1 MAINTDLSRRPYFD
15 EFDPNDNFHQVLFR
29 PSTAVQTRELNELQS
44 ILQDQVDKFGRHIFR
59 NGSVVE
65 GCSFTF
71 ERKYD
76 FVKINDTY
84 VNSFAISTTEDFIGN
99 YVENENGLQ
108 ALIFNSIDGL
118 ESAAPDF
125 NTLYVRY
132 LNSVAYANGF
142 PQKSFDKGE
151 ELTLY
156 TTANVQIGNSNIEVA
171 TPANTSEESV
181 GFGYAFT
188 TTEGVIFKDGYFVR
202 VPTQTLIVS
211 KYDNTP
217 NNVSIGF
224 KLDESIITPEAD
236 TSLLDNAAGSPNF
249 SAPGAHRLKLV
260 PTLEKR
266 TTAEI
271 DTNVFF
277 SLCDFK
283 NGYPV
288 TIKND
293 AQYAA
298 LGVEQAR
305 RTYET
310 NGDFVVK
317 PFLLNTETHAS
328 NNELLNLVVSQ
339 GLGYAKGFR
348 VEYLNNNILDIRKG
362 TDYANSEVTIT
373 TNYQN
378 YFIVND
384 YIGEFDTD
392 ELVEV
397 ELHNSFKNALTD
409 RGFLG
414 TAAGSTQIGTAKIR
428 SVAHESGIPGTPE
441 AKYKLYVFD
450 ISMNAGYSSA
460 DVKAVMLQS
469 GGSTVACADIVQ
481 IYNASLGANT
491 TRLEGDEQRN
501 LLFRLGPKSLTTN
514 GFGTSASF
522 SYRNKNSGTILNSGT
537 LTLTLSGDTF
547 PYSGTLSLDQRQ
559 DFIVIP
565 TANQT
570 STKTGTANTY
580 SNTVVTGVG
589 TTFTTEYTVGDYIT
603 IDGDVRRIT
612 LIANNTYL
620 KIDSNASYSN
630 TGATHSKKF
639 INGVPIAL
647 DRSGRSIVV
656 NSTTEVEIDINETF
670 DSSGT
675 LAAVVYHAAKRSSA
689 QPIIKDI
696 KKARYVKIDCS
707 NSSFGTSGPWPFG
720 FSDVHKINAVYI
732 GTGGV
737 YSNTGTD
744 YKNYFTLDN
753 GQKDSYY
760 AISTLKSKTNS
771 LLNSDST
778 ILVEFDY
785 FDHDE
790 SAGKGF
796 FTAASYPVQANDA
809 VDSTHISIKEIPLF
823 TSSRGQVYDLRD
835 YVDFRPYAAN
845 TAVDTTTVASATV
858 NPVSTISWDLPAEGS
873 YIPVPD
879 SEFST
884 DLAYYLPRIDR
895 VMMNSDGQV
904 KIIEGEASLT
914 PVPPLAKED
923 LMNLGTVRITQYPTL
938 SPYEAKVANRYDY
951 AVTVD
956 VKQNRRY
963 TMRDIAGIESRINV
977 LEYYTALNLLEKN
990 AADLLV
996 RSDSTGL
1003 NRFKN
1008 GFMVDNF
1015 DSFAVTNTLH
1025 PKFNI
1030 SLDKAKSE
1038 LRPKFKIRRYS
1049 LDFDSSKTTNV
1060 VKTGNSLLLSHSINS
1075 LMINQPYAT
1084 KYRNC
1089 IEGNIYN
1096 HIGRIEIPQE
1106 GSIEPCY
1113 DVLPDV
1119 VSNLDLS
1126 QNWVTIADAWQTEWG
1141 AWEVRNT
1148 QQTGSSTSTSTTTGS
1163 PVYDYYGGYS
1173 ITDTIYTT
1181 TTNTFTQQQQM
1192 TGQQLTT
1199 TENVDR
1205 VNLGQYVQSLNILP
1219 YINSH
1224 RCNFYAYD
1232 LKPNTKVY
1240 LYFNDI
1246 LLSYSSRLDND
1257 SKVKS
1262 LPISSNGPNIEPNNH
1277 TIYKTELTTDSRGRV
1292 FGTIY
1297 IPPNTFKQEQS
1308 LIKILDVDDLT
1319 QGEDA
1324 ITTSATKE
1332 FYASKLHVNYASS
1345 VLNVKSPILEW
1356 EEVTQD
1362 RTITF
1367 STSNTT
1373 STPITTYFEPP
1384 IDDGGG
1390 GEDGTWS
1397 CGCGCG
1403 DP

>member
-1 MAINTDLSRRPYFD
+1 MTINTDLSRRPYFD
-15 EFDPNDNFHQVLFR
+15 EFDSTDNFHRVLFR
-29 PSTAVQTRELNELQS
+29 PSTAVQTRELNELQT
-44 ILQDQVDKFGRHIFR
+44 ILQDQIDKFGRHIFR

-71 ERKYD
+71 ERKYN

-84 VNSFAISTTEDFIGN
+84 VNNFAISTTEDFIGN
-99 YVENENGLQ
+99 YVENGNGLQ
-108 ALIFNSIDGL
+108 ALIINTIDGL

-132 LNSVAYANGF
+132 LNSVAYANGS

-156 TTANVQIGNSNIEVA
+156 TSANVQIGNSNIEVA
-171 TPANTSEESV
+171 NPANTSEQSV

-188 TTEGVIFKDGYFVR
+188 TTEGVIFKDGFFVR
-202 VPTQTLIVS
+202 VPAQTLVVD

-236 TSLLDNAAGSPNF
+236 TNLLDNAAGSPNF

-260 PTLEKR
+260 PILEKR
-266 TTAEI
+266 TTSSI

-310 NGDFVVK
+310 NGDFVIK

-328 NNELLNLVVSQ
+328 NNQLLNLVVSQ

-362 TDYANSEVTIT
+362 TDYANSETTIT

-378 YFIVND
+378 YFVVDD

-409 RGFLG
+409 RTFLG
-414 TAAGSTQIGTAKIR
+414 TTAGSTQIGTAKIR
-428 SVAHESGIPGTPE
+428 SVTHESGTPGTPE
-441 AKYKLYVFD
+441 ARYKLYVFD
-450 ISMNAGYSSA
+450 ISMNAGYSASNI
-460 DVKAVMLQS
+460 KAIMLRS

-491 TRLEGDEQRN
+491 TRLEGESQRT
-501 LLFRLGPKSLTTN
+501 LLFRLGPKSLTKD
-514 GFGTSASF
+514 GFGSSASF
-522 SYRNKNSGTILNSGT
+522 SYRNKNSGTIINNGT
-537 LTLTLSGDTF
+537 ITLTLSGDTF

-589 TTFTTEYTVGDYIT
+589 TTFTSEYTVGDYIT
-603 IDGDVRRIT
+603 IDGDVRRVT

-620 KIDSNASYSN
+620 KIDANASYSN
-630 TGATHSKKF
+630 TGATHAKKF
-639 INGVPIAL
+639 INGVPIPL

-707 NSSFGTSGPWPFG
+707 NSSFGTSGPWPLG

-732 GTGGV
+732 GAGGS

-753 GQKDSYY
+753 GQRDSYY
-760 AISTLKSKTNS
+760 GISTLKSKTNS
-771 LLNSDST
+771 LLNSGST

-790 SAGKGF
+790 STGKGF
-796 FTAASYPVQANDA
+796 FTAASYPVYANDTI
-809 VDSTHISIKEIPLF
+809 DSTHISIKDIPLY
-823 TSSRGQVYDLRD
+823 TSSKGQVYDLRD
-835 YVDFRPYAAN
+835 YVDFRPYASN
-845 TAVDTTTVASATV
+845 TAVDTATVASATV
-858 NPVSTISWDLPAEGS
+858 NPTSTITWDLPAEGS

-895 VMMNSDGQV
+895 VMMNSDGVV
-904 KIIEGEASLT
+904 KIIEGESSLT
-914 PVPPLAKED
+914 PVPPLARED
-923 LMNLGTVRITQYPTL
+923 MMNLGTLRISQYPTL
-938 SPYEAKVANRYDY
+938 TPFEAKTSNRYDY

-963 TMRDIAGIESRINV
+963 TMRDIAAIESRINV

-990 AADLLV
+990 AEDLLV

-1008 GFMVDNF
+1008 GFLVDNF
-1015 DSFAVTNTLH
+1015 DSFAITNTLH

-1030 SLDKAKSE
+1030 SIDKSKSE
-1038 LRPKFKIRRYS
+1038 LRPKFKIRRFT
-1049 LDFDSSKTTNV
+1049 LDFDSAKSSNV
-1060 VKTGNSLLLSHSINS
+1060 TKKGNSILLNHSTDT
-1075 LMINQPYAT
+1075 LLVNQQYAT

-1126 QNWVTIADAWQTEWG
+1126 QNWVTLPDAWSTSWG
-1141 AWEVRNT
+1141 AWET
-1148 QQTGSSTSTSTTTGS
+1148 TSSATLSSSTSSTTTTG
-1163 PVYDYYGGYS
+1163 PTVYDQYGGYS
-1173 ITDTIYTT
+1173 ITDTTYTT
-1181 TTNTFTQQQQM
+1181 TIDTIADQQRRIGQTLNVGNTDQS
-1192 TGQQLTT
+1192 
-1199 TENVDR
+1199 
-1205 VNLGQYVQSLNILP
+1205 VNLGQFVQSINILP
-1219 YINSH
+1219 YLNSQ
-1224 RCNFYAYD
+1224 RINFYAYD
-1232 LKPNTKVY
+1232 LKPNTVVY

-1246 LLSYSSRLDND
+1246 LLSYSSRLTNN
-1257 SKVKS
+1257 SYVRP
-1262 LPISSNGPNIEPNNH
+1262 LPITSNAPNIEPNNH
-1277 TIYKTELTTDSRGRV
+1277 EPFTTQLSTDSRGRV
-1292 FGTIY
+1292 FGTIFL
-1297 IPPNTFKQEQS
+1297 PPNTFKQEQS
-1308 LIKILDVDDLT
+1308 LIKILDIDDLI

-1324 ITTSATKE
+1324 ITTSAIKD

-1345 VLNVKSPILEW
+1345 VLNVRSPTLEFN
-1356 EEVTQD
+1356 EINET
-1362 RTITF
+1362 RTITYTE
-1367 STSNTT
+1367 SETVITRNTIYT
-1373 STPITTYFEPP
+1373 EPAP
-1384 IDDGGG
+1384 YDPQPQSF
-1390 GEDGTWS
+1390 S
-1397 CGCGCG
+1397 CGCGGGG

>member
-1 MAINTDLSRRPYFD
+1 MAITTDLSRRPYFD
-15 EFDPNDNFHQVLFR
+15 EFDANDNFHRVLFR
-29 PSTAVQTRELNELQS
+29 PSTAVQTRELNEMQS
-44 ILQDQVDKFGRHIFR
+44 ILQDQVDKFGRHIFK

-71 ERKYD
+71 DRKYN

-84 VNSFAISTTEDFIGN
+84 TNNFAISTTSDFVGN
-99 YVENENGLQ
+99 YIENENGLQ
-108 ALIFNSIDGL
+108 ALIINSADGL

-125 NTLYVRY
+125 NTLYVSY
-132 LNSVAYANGF
+132 LNSAAYANGD
-142 PQKSFDKGE
+142 PQKTFDKGE
-151 ELTLY
+151 ALTLY
-156 TTANVQIGNSNIEVA
+156 TTANVQIGNSTIEVA
-171 TPANTSEESV
+171 TPANTSEASV

-202 VPTQTLIVS
+202 VPTQTILVS

-236 TSLLDNAAGSPNF
+236 TTLLDNAAGSPNF

-266 TTAEI
+266 TTSNI
-271 DTNVFF
+271 DTNIFF

-298 LGVEQAR
+298 LGAEQAR

-328 NNELLNLVVSQ
+328 NAELLNLVVSQ
-339 GLGYAKGFR
+339 GLGYAKGYR
-348 VEYLNNNILDIRKG
+348 VEYLNNNILDLRKG

-373 TNYQN
+373 SNYEN
-378 YFIVND
+378 YFIVDD
-384 YIGEFDTD
+384 YVGEFDTD
-392 ELVEV
+392 QLIEV
-397 ELHNSFKNALTD
+397 ELHNAFKNALTD

-428 SVAHESGIPGTPE
+428 SVLHESGTPGTSD
-441 AKYKLYVFD
+441 AQYKLYIFD
-450 ISMNAGYSSA
+450 IVMNAGYSTS
-460 DVKAVMLQS
+460 DVKSVMYTS

-491 TRLEGDEQRN
+491 TRLEGDSQRT
-501 LLFRLGPKSLTTN
+501 LLFRLGPKALTTN
-514 GFGTSASF
+514 GFGSSASF
-522 SYRNKNSGTILNSGT
+522 SYRNKESGTILANGQIT
-537 LTLTLSGDTF
+537 ITLSSDTF
-547 PYSGTLSLDQRQ
+547 PYSGTLSTSQKQ
-559 DFIVIP
+559 EFILIP
-565 TANQT
+565 TANQV
-570 STKTGTANTY
+570 STKTGTVNTY
-580 SNTVVTGVG
+580 SNSTVTGVG
-589 TTFTTEYTVGDYIT
+589 TSFTSEYSAGDYVT
-603 IDGDVRRIT
+603 IDGYTRRIT
-612 LIANNTYL
+612 QVSNNTHM
-620 KIDSNASYSN
+620 KIDANASYSN
-630 TGATHSKKF
+630 TGATHKKIF
-639 INGVPIAL
+639 INGVPIPL
-647 DRSGRSIVV
+647 DRSARSVIV
-656 NSTTEVEIDINETF
+656 NSTTETEINLNETF

-675 LAAVVYHAAKRSSA
+675 LAAVVYHKAKRSSA
-689 QPIIKDI
+689 QPIQKDI

-707 NSSFGTSGPWPFG
+707 NSSYGTSGPWPFG

-760 AISTLKSKTNS
+760 AISTLKTKTNS
-771 LLNSDST
+771 LLSNTST

-796 FTAASYPVQANDA
+796 FTAASYPVYANDYI
-809 VDSTHISIKEIPLF
+809 DSTHISIKDIPLY
-823 TSSRGQVYDLRD
+823 TSSKGQVYDLRD
-835 YVDFRPYAAN
+835 HVDFRPYAAN
-845 TAVDTTTVASATV
+845 TAVDTGTVASATV
-858 NPVSTISWDLPAEGS
+858 NPIATISWDLPVEGS

-879 SEFST
+879 SEFTT
-884 DLAYYLPRIDR
+884 DLAYYLPRVDR
-895 VMMNSDGQV
+895 VMMTTGGQIR
-904 KIIEGEASLT
+904 IIEGESSLT

-923 LMNLGTVRITQYPTL
+923 MMNLGTVRVTQYPTL
-938 SPYEAKVANRYDY
+938 TPYEAKLANRYDY
-951 AVTVD
+951 SVTVD
-956 VKQNRRY
+956 IKQNKRY

-990 AADLLV
+990 ANDLLV

-1015 DSFAVTNTLH
+1015 DTFAVTNTLH

-1030 SLDKAKSE
+1030 SLDKKKSE
-1038 LRPKFKIRRYS
+1038 LRPKFKVRRFT
-1049 LDFDSSKTTNV
+1049 LDFDSSKSSNV
-1060 VKTGNSLLLSHSINS
+1060 VKKGKSILLTHTSSLLTRQNF
-1075 LMINQPYAT
+1075 AT

-1096 HIGRIEIPQE
+1096 HIGRIEIPLE

-1113 DVLPDV
+1113 DTLPDV

-1126 QNWVTIADAWQTEWG
+1126 QNWITLANAWETEWG
-1141 AWEVRNT
+1141 TWET
-1148 QQTGSSTSTSTTTGS
+1148 QSTRQTGTSSSSTSSTSS
-1163 PVYDYYGGYS
+1163 AWDYYGGE
-1173 ITDTIYTT
+1173 TVTTTTYTT
-1181 TTNTFTQQQQM
+1181 TVDTFAEQQKRIGQDLVTTNNNTSI
-1192 TGQQLTT
+1192 
-1199 TENVDR
+1199 
-1205 VNLGQYVQSLNILP
+1205 NLGQYIQSINILP
-1219 YINSH
+1219 YINAQTVQ
-1224 RCNFYAYD
+1224 FYAYD
-1232 LKPNTKVY
+1232 LKPNTRVY

-1246 LLSYSSRLDND
+1246 LLSYSTRLDNNSYVRRLDTSTNASNIFQNSDEITYQLKEELITD
-1257 SKVKS
+1257 SK
-1262 LPISSNGPNIEPNNH
+1262 
-1277 TIYKTELTTDSRGRV
+1277 GRV
-1292 FGTIY
+1292 FGVIN

-1308 LIKILDVDDLT
+1308 LIKILDIDDLT

-1324 ITTSATKE
+1324 ITTSAIKE

-1345 VLNVKSPILEW
+1345 ILNVKSPLLEW
-1356 EEVTQD
+1356 SEVD
-1362 RTITF
+1362 ANRTITYTETGTNVVR
-1367 STSNTT
+1367 TSIYIE
-1373 STPITTYFEPP
+1373 PPPPPEDEYYFECA
-1384 IDDGGG
+1384 
-1390 GEDGTWS
+1390 S
-1397 CGCGCG
+1397 C
-1403 DP
+1403 P